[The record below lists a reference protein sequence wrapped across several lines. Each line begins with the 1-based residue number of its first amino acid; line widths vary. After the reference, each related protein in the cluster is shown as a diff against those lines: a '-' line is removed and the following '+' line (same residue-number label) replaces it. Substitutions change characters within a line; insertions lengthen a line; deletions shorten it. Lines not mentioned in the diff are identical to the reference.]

1 MVPGGRARRDVMDRL
16 TQERRGWLMSRVRS
30 KDTTPELAVRRLVF
44 GMGYRYRLHDKRLP
58 GKPDLVFS
66 GRRKVIFVN
75 GCFWHGH
82 DGCRYAKLPKSRV
95 DFWQA
100 KIERNR
106 DRDLKNIASLEA
118 DGWKVLT
125 VWQCELKN
133 IDLLTSRLYE
143 FFERD

>member
-1 MVPGGRARRDVMDRL
+1 
-16 TQERRGWLMSRVRS
+16 MSRVKS
-30 KDTTPELAVRRLVF
+30 KNTTPEMAVRRLVF

-66 GRRKVIFVN
+66 GRRKIVFVN

-82 DGCRYAKLPKSRV
+82 ESCRYGRLPKTRV
-95 DFWQA
+95 GFWRD

-106 DRDLKNIASLEA
+106 ARDREEIASLEA
-118 DGWKVLT
+118 SGWNVLT

-133 IDLLTSRLYE
+133 IEMLAHRLYE
-143 FFERD
+143 FIEHN